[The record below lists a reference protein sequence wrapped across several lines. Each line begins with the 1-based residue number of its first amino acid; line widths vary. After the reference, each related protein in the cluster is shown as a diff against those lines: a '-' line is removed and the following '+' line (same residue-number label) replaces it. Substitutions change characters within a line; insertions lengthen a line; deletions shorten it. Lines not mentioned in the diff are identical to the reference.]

1 MGVRRMLIQ
10 TVGNWC
16 STVEDCHTIEFTD
29 KRGNCEQ
36 GINYRAEVLE
46 SEVCDCGMGGF
57 AMMKLIFCSLS
68 TTKLKITHVRL
79 WHSRVYSLFSDL

>member
-16 STVEDCHTIEFTD
+16 SAVEDCHTIELTD

-36 GINYRAEVLE
+36 GKNYRAEVLK
-46 SEVCDCGMGGF
+46 SEVCGCIHTRF
-57 AMMKLIFCSLS
+57 HAPERRYES
-68 TTKLKITHVRL
+68 
-79 WHSRVYSLFSDL
+79 